1 MNALMTLPKAIAVMT
16 DPCAQAMTTID
27 QLPAI
32 ALAASPLDLWD
43 EMLDFCFRIGCG
55 GMAFFDL
62 AERSGPP
69 VLVKTS
75 FPVGSDLGRLRQA
88 LTNSHGAAVMLDE
101 VTLAVPAFGPRGL
114 EAALLVRLGH
124 FEACLPDCAE
134 ALCAVFQLAYSRYR
148 QMAPGHREDDISLSD
163 REREIMQ
170 WVVRGKSNSVIG
182 TILGI
187 SASTVDTYMRRIFR
201 KLDVGDRTSAAMRA
215 VALGAIG

>member
-1 MNALMTLPKAIAVMT
+1 MNAHFIPRLAKAAKP
-16 DPCAQAMTTID
+16 DPCIAMRMTVD

-32 ALAASPLDLWD
+32 VTAPSPLDLWD
-43 EMLDFCFRIGCG
+43 EMFDFCSRLGCR
-55 GMAFFDL
+55 GMAFFDI

-69 VLVKTS
+69 VLVKSSYAVELDVAGLRRELAASTEMA
-75 FPVGSDLGRLRQA
+75 LRLDA
-88 LTNSHGAAVMLDE
+88 L
-101 VTLAVPAFGPRGL
+101 TLAVPTYGPRGL
-114 EAALLVRLGH
+114 EGALLVRHGSRDD
-124 FEACLPDCAE
+124 CLPDCTE
-134 ALCAVFQLAYSRYR
+134 SLCAVAQLAYSRYR
-148 QMAPGHREDDISLSD
+148 QMQPIVREEDVPLSE

-215 VALGAIG
+215 VALGAVA